1 MGFSPELKRT
11 VAFADRSG
19 SSSGSATKKGG
30 KSGGSDVVKL
40 KIGKGL
46 VDKVLSTGNDGGE
59 TWEVQ
64 NFKELREEVRK
75 VDTEMSLKGYKT
87 IGVVVSEDGGP
98 MRLVG
103 IIPMLDPPRE
113 DTQWVIDKMK
123 ESGIE
128 VKMITGDHLNIAK
141 ETARLI
147 GMNTNI
153 LPNTELWPASAMRN
167 EMIEMAGGFAQVM
180 PKDKQE
186 VVAVLQSKEKIV
198 GMTGDGVNDAPALK
212 QAQIGIAVQGATDAA
227 RGASDI
233 ILTEPGLTVSEWID
247 RCFW

>member
-153 LPNTELWPASAMRN
+153 LPMARAMFMVMSSSLVWELSKDRRSPFAMPPR
-167 EMIEMAGGFAQVM
+167 AGRFA
-180 PKDKQE
+180 
-186 VVAVLQSKEKIV
+186 
-198 GMTGDGVNDAPALK
+198 
-212 QAQIGIAVQGATDAA
+212 
-227 RGASDI
+227 
-233 ILTEPGLTVSEWID
+233 
-247 RCFW
+247 